1 MGLTLKVRDP
11 SPLEFPMR
19 ATLPL
24 ILLVAATFACNSS
37 KSSSGAPVVAAPTT
51 APAPTASGLTGKV
64 LERIDATPYSY
75 LRIQAATGEV
85 WAAVPESKVEK
96 GTEVT
101 VASPMLMTDFES
113 KTLKRKFAQIYFGT
127 LGPAGAAMVAPS
139 PAGKAEA
146 PVEVGKVEKATGANA
161 RTVAEAYAQK
171 ATLKG
176 HAVSIRGKVVKY
188 NGGIL
193 GKNWLHLQDG
203 SGDAKSGNHDLAVT
217 TKEEVAK
224 GQTVTIQGV
233 LNTDKDFGSGYS
245 YTVIV
250 EDAKVIKK

>member
-1 MGLTLKVRDP
+1 
-11 SPLEFPMR
+11 MR
-19 ATLPL
+19 PTLPL
-24 ILLVAATFACNSS
+24 ILLAAATLACNSS
-37 KSSSGAPVVAAPTT
+37 KTASGTPVVAAPTT
-51 APAPTASGLTGKV
+51 APAPSTPTSGLTGKL
-64 LERIDATPYSY
+64 LERIDAAPYSY
-75 LRIQAATGEV
+75 LRIQTAAGEV
-85 WAAVPESKVEK
+85 WAAVPESPVEK

-101 VASPMLMTDFES
+101 VANPMLMTQFES
-113 KTLKRKFAQIYFGT
+113 KTLKRTFAQIYFGT
-127 LGPAGAAMVAPS
+127 LGSAGAPTSVPS
-139 PAGKAEA
+139 PAGKPET
-146 PVEVGKVEKATGANA
+146 PVEVGKVEKATGPDA

-171 ATLKG
+171 AALKG
-176 HAVSIRGKVVKY
+176 KSVSIRGKVVKY

-245 YTVIV
+245 YSVIV
-250 EDAKVIKK
+250 EDAKVVKK